1 MKKGEKK
8 KVGRP
13 SELTESLL
21 KAKEYLIGDYETF
34 GDYTLGIVC
43 KTGPNSYKKHL
54 LGLSNNTTYFVEQ
67 IDGKD
72 VSVYHHKVIF
82 KPSILIPD
90 LEIK

>member
-43 KTGPNSYKKHL
+43 KTGPNSYKNICSGCLIIQHIL
-54 LGLSNNTTYFVEQ
+54 LS
-67 IDGKD
+67 K
-72 VSVYHHKVIF
+72 
-82 KPSILIPD
+82 
-90 LEIK
+90 